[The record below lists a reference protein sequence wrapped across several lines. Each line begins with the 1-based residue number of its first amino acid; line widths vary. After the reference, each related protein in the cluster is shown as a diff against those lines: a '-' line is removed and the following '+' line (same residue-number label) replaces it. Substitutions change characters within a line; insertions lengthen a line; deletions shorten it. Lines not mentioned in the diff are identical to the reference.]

1 MRVTMVNSSLDS
13 GGGERVMVTMA
24 NWWAARGWPVE
35 IVTLADAPS
44 FYPLD
49 PAVTHTRLGLREP
62 SGDPLRAVLAN
73 ARRTA
78 ALWSA
83 IRASRPD
90 VVISFL
96 TAVNVQTLLATRGMG
111 IPVIVEEH
119 SDPTIEA
126 ISTVWRTLRRAA
138 YPRAARVLVL
148 SEVARDYFPTAILKN
163 VEIMPNPIA
172 VEPPRVVDRRA
183 RRQVVS
189 MGRFTEE
196 KGFDT
201 LVDAFG
207 RLAPAFPDWDLAI
220 WGDGPLRPELE
231 ARVELLNLGDRVR
244 LPGRTTAPHDRL
256 READLY
262 ALPSR
267 REGFPMALGEAMA
280 CGLPA
285 VAFDLPSGPKAL
297 IRDGVDG
304 LLVRNGDT
312 GALAEGLGSVMRD
325 DGMRSRMAARAPE
338 VLVRYGVEAVMARW
352 DELLADVVS
361 PGKGRA

>member
-1 MRVTMVNSSLDS
+1 MRVTMVNSSLGS

-24 NWWAARGWPVE
+24 NAWAGRGWSVE

-49 PAVTHTRLGLREP
+49 PRVRHSRLGLRGA
-62 SGDPLRAVLAN
+62 SGTPVRAVAAN
-73 ARRTA
+73 ARR
-78 ALWSA
+78 LVRLRGA
-83 IRASRPD
+83 IRASRPEA
-90 VVISFL
+90 VVSFL
-96 TAVNVQTLLATRGMG
+96 TASNVQTLLATRGLG
-111 IPVIVEEH
+111 APVVVEEH

-126 ISTVWRTLRRAA
+126 VHPAWRGLRRAT
-138 YPRAARVLVL
+138 YPLAARVLVL
-148 SEVARDYFPTAILKN
+148 SEVARDHFPPAIRRGI
-163 VEIMPNPIA
+163 EIMPNPIA
-172 VEPPRVVDRRA
+172 VEPPGEVVRGDRR
-183 RRQVVS
+183 QLVS

-201 LVDAFG
+201 LLDAFAA
-207 RLAPAFPDWDLAI
+207 LAPGFPDWDLVI
-220 WGDGPLRPELE
+220 WGDGPLRPALE
-231 ARVELLNLGDRVR
+231 ARRDRLGLGGRAR

-267 REGFPMALGEAMA
+267 REGFPMALGEAMG

-312 GALAEGLGSVMRD
+312 AALVEGLGSVMRD
-325 DGMRSRMAARAPE
+325 DALRARMAARAPE
-338 VLVRYGVEAVMARW
+338 VLARYGVEAVMARW
-352 DELLADVVS
+352 DELLADVV
-361 PGKGRA
+361 GGRGR